1 MFKYLTKYAGHW
13 LDETQPV
20 SEDNKKYWRIAQWFA
35 TGGLWWTWLSHD
47 FNPGKDIP

>member
-47 FNPGKDIP
+47 YVINPV